1 MAPVWTLAQKRIT
14 TAPISSFRGP
24 AATPT
29 ENNPRWDENRVYATC
44 WRLLTEGKLTGE
56 HIVTPVVAFEDLV
69 TEYPKITSNPEQNI
83 KLGAYFK

>member
-1 MAPVWTLAQKRIT
+1 MAQKRIT
-14 TAPISSFRGP
+14 TAPISYFRGP

-29 ENNPRWDENRVYATC
+29 GNIPMGRKRVYATC

-56 HIVTPVVAFEDLV
+56 PIVTPVVAFEDLV